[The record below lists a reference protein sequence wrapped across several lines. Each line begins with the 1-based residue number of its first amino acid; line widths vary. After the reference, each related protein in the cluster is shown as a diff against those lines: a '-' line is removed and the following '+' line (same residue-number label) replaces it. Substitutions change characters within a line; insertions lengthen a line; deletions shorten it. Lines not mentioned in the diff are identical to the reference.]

1 MKKRNITLLT
11 AIAAAAAFAPTA
23 QAGITLLDNYTGAYR
38 IAFNTTG
45 QYTAASS
52 TITDYDALVEAEA
65 AGTSGAAID
74 ISDITGWKVIGSTVA
89 VNARVNTDT
98 VGSGG
103 ANDVPIYNVNGVRI
117 ADGNTHLWNTEFG
130 FQDGSLTREE
140 HLGGFWRTTTPTDH
154 YAFIDHVN
162 GASGSFGNRTWTGT
176 LAGGATNTGS
186 ELGAST
192 VGQADNRQLGAD
204 WSTWGSNGNP
214 NPNTHP
220 YLLYGIS
227 GVIGTTTPAADLEIT
242 SISYDQVSEQV
253 TLTWTSS
260 PNRTY
265 AVFFSDDLNF
275 DTDVDDS
282 VVSAGD
288 TTSLTFSNPAP
299 GARKVFFRI
308 SESGP

>member
-1 MKKRNITLLT
+1 MKKRHTPLFT
-11 AIAAAAAFAPTA
+11 AIAAAAAFASSA
-23 QAGITLLDNYTGAYR
+23 QAGITLQDSYTGAYR

-117 ADGNTHLWNTEFG
+117 ADGNTHFWNTEFG
-130 FQDGSLTREE
+130 FQDNSLSKAE

-162 GASGSFGNRTWTGT
+162 GSSGSFGNRTWTGT

-204 WSTWGSNGNP
+204 WSTWGSSGNP
-214 NPNTHP
+214 NPNTST
-220 YLLYGIS
+220 YLLYGMS
-227 GVIGTTTPAADLEIT
+227 PTQGAAVPEP
-242 SISYDQVSEQV
+242 
-253 TLTWTSS
+253 SS
-260 PNRTY
+260 M
-265 AVFFSDDLNF
+265 
-275 DTDVDDS
+275 
-282 VVSAGD
+282 
-288 TTSLTFSNPAP
+288 SLLAL
-299 GARKVFFRI
+299 GGLALLRRRRA
-308 SESGP
+308 